1 MLPSD
6 PPESLCESDSGIFIE
21 ASYACP
27 PHPAR
32 NIAHT
37 SRRSGVF
44 LLPRPRKFGRHP
56 RLVCPQAAAKRKH
69 REEDREVDSG
79 ETHSA
84 KESAKEVEQL
94 LPAGARIQIGENA
107 GDERG
112 VTTASLFAAFLATIS
127 ARRAV
132 YNDYQ
137 KHLIEWNREC
147 IKEPFLAAVND
158 DTRLEIE
165 TRQGDEFSK
174 WSVSGGSLKLTHFA
188 YMQLNTF
195 EIVYEYEMSWP
206 NMPMMAFLRF
216 IPWLASEANSPWM
229 AFFVHKVRR
238 SSELRKLIRRQ
249 DLKEYYS
256 PRFAKFS
263 KDVLAAYD
271 ASQLATAGDDTQ
283 SPAGRA
289 MG

>member
-84 KESAKEVEQL
+84 KESAKEVKQL

-112 VTTASLFAAFLATIS
+112 VTSVLLHVPLIGRIARLQAIGRISFVMSTLLRSGLVLVRAMEIAANSCPNVILAAALRTVREALISGQDVGQALAGTSEFPPMVVQIFAVGQHSGELDSMLEKLSQDCDRQSELLSTRMATLAEPIVIVSLTVIVGFIMLATI
-127 ARRAV
+127 
-132 YNDYQ
+132 
-137 KHLIEWNREC
+137 LPI
-147 IKEPFLAAVND
+147 
-158 DTRLEIE
+158 LEA
-165 TRQGDEFSK
+165 G
-174 WSVSGGSLKLTHFA
+174 
-188 YMQLNTF
+188 
-195 EIVYEYEMSWP
+195 
-206 NMPMMAFLRF
+206 
-216 IPWLASEANSPWM
+216 
-229 AFFVHKVRR
+229 
-238 SSELRKLIRRQ
+238 Q
-249 DLKEYYS
+249 DL
-256 PRFAKFS
+256 
-263 KDVLAAYD
+263 
-271 ASQLATAGDDTQ
+271 
-283 SPAGRA
+283 
-289 MG
+289 